1 MKKLISVLLLCVV
14 SFAYAGVDE
23 GMEAILKAA
32 EQGNADAQLVVG
44 DRYAYG
50 KGVPQDYTQAI
61 VWYTKAAEQWNASAQ
76 FHLAE
81 MYALGQGV
89 SQNDKI
95 AYILSNL
102 AASKGG
108 DFIVSYRDIISKK
121 LTPTARMDA
130 QRISTQLYNSK
141 KFATDLRKLLNAKQ

>member
-1 MKKLISVLLLCVV
+1 MKKLLCAVLLCAASV
-14 SFAYAGVDE
+14 SYAGFDE
-23 GMEAILKAA
+23 GFVAILKAA

-44 DRYAYG
+44 NRYAYG

-76 FHLAE
+76 FRLAE

-89 SQNDKI
+89 SQDDKI

-108 DFIVSYRDIISKK
+108 DFIVLYRDIISKK
-121 LTPTARMDA
+121 LTPTARIDA
-130 QRISTQLYNSK
+130 QRISTRLYNSK
-141 KFATDLRKLLNAKQ
+141 NFAADLRKLLNSKK